1 MCGAHQL
8 AFRRRHLGRSLN
20 NSALRSGGQCDV
32 GGLVGAFENV

>member
-8 AFRRRHLGRSLN
+8 AFRRRHSGRSLN